1 VAGDNFAPLGSQV
14 TNLPEFL
21 GCQLARGH
29 EQSLHGLTPNGA
41 GALILL
47 FDDKVL
53 QRAKPVR
60 DSQRQD
66 AAYQDHLAAVALLRR
81 QQGRI
86 RERLL
91 HFCSLAS
98 KSDTHL
104 LPLFESGKRCV
115 SLFAF

>member
-1 VAGDNFAPLGSQV
+1 MGEKGGESLLTASVWHRPLV
-14 TNLPEFL
+14 PE
-21 GCQLARGH
+21 GPKDRQ
-29 EQSLHGLTPNGA
+29 
-41 GALILL
+41 
-47 FDDKVL
+47 
-53 QRAKPVR
+53 AK
-60 DSQRQD
+60 RQ
-66 AAYQDHLAAVALLRR
+66 ANAAVALLRR